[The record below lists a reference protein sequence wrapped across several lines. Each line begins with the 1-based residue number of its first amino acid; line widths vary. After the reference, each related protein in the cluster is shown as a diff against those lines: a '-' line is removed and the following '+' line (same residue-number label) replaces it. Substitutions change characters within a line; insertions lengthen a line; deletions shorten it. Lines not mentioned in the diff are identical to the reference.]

1 MTAPPPENWTILKI
15 LTWTTDFFRDKGVS
29 EPRASAE
36 ILLAHSLNL
45 SRLDLYL
52 RHDQPLTVEERSRF
66 RDLVRR
72 RVAGEPVAYLTG
84 HREFYSL
91 DFLVTP
97 DTLIPRPET
106 EFLVDAAVE
115 AGKAIGEGEDLLR
128 EGAKGRGP
136 LPPPSNSLPQPQKG
150 GLLRGLELG
159 VGSGAVVVALAKELP
174 QFRWL
179 GIDISAAALTVA
191 RENVRRQGVADRITL
206 VQADL
211 LAALRPGPRFALMV
225 ANLPYVPT
233 VVWEKL
239 PKDIK
244 DFEPAQALKGGADG
258 LDLIRRLIGEAS
270 NFLAPEGCLAL
281 EVGEGHAPLVMGLLR
296 EAGSYGDITAIRD
309 YQRVER
315 VVRARRK

>member
-1 MTAPPPENWTILKI
+1 
-15 LTWTTDFFRDKGVS
+15 
-29 EPRASAE
+29 
-36 ILLAHSLNL
+36 
-45 SRLDLYL
+45 
-52 RHDQPLTVEERSRF
+52 
-66 RDLVRR
+66 
-72 RVAGEPVAYLTG
+72 
-84 HREFYSL
+84 
-91 DFLVTP
+91 
-97 DTLIPRPET
+97 
-106 EFLVDAAVE
+106 
-115 AGKAIGEGEDLLR
+115 
-128 EGAKGRGP
+128 
-136 LPPPSNSLPQPQKG
+136 
-150 GLLRGLELG
+150 